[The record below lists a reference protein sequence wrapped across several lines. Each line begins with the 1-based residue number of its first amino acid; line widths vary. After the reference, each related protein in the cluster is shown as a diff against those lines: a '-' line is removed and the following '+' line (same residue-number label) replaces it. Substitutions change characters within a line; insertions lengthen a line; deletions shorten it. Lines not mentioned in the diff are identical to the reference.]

1 MNYHSNMRYQGSK
14 RRICKDIL
22 PFVLKDRKKG
32 QYYVEPFCGGCNS
45 ISNVDGN
52 RIASDIN
59 PYLIAMLKKAISGW
73 CPNSFY
79 NKKTFEL
86 FRNLAKIGYDGNLNY
101 LVGYIGFS
109 CSYNSIFFDKYVH
122 SSYIKRDD
130 VTRDFQI
137 EFKKSFMKT
146 INLLQ
151 GVEFHCCSYDELDI
165 PKKSVI
171 YCDPPYKDTKKYDK
185 INFDYDKF
193 YQWCFD
199 KKSEG
204 HRVYISEYWMPND
217 FNCIWEKEVPIHIN
231 SYKGENRKIE
241 RLFII

>member
-1 MNYHSNMRYQGSK
+1 MRYQGSK
-14 RRICKDIL
+14 RRICNDIL
-22 PFVLKDRKKG
+22 PIILEGRKKDG
-32 QYYVEPFCGGCNS
+32 QCYVEPFCGGCNS
-45 ISNVDGN
+45 LSMVNGW
-52 RIASDIN
+52 RLAADIN
-59 PYLIAMLKKAISGW
+59 TYLISMLKKAILGW
-73 CPNSFY
+73 EPNCFY
-79 NKKTFEL
+79 NKNTFD
-86 FRNLAKIGYDGNLNY
+86 FFKNLAKIGYDGNLNY

-122 SSYIKRDD
+122 SSYIKRDN

-171 YCDPPYKDTKKYDK
+171 YCDPPYKGTKKYDK